1 MMDACRRR
9 EVDDRRSEVLR
20 PQIEVF
26 GLKQIVCATM
36 KKLMTPSE
44 LTALLARANDRL
56 RSALTGA
63 SSLVLLALLAL
74 ISSYG
79 VHKIQ
84 AGMAKTVAVLAVLG
98 VALLILAYRFFRW
111 QRDELYDDVV
121 LHGFRHVH
129 PQAVARRA
137 AELVSRRQR
146 RQIADTLDRFV
157 EAAVE
162 NHPTPVPVH
171 RGALIEL
178 RPQVAELSTILRTP
192 DVELEPA
199 GMVLLG
205 RFISDG
211 ATSPLFKLNAH
222 PTEMERELARISRVL
237 NREREAA

>member
-1 MMDACRRR
+1 
-9 EVDDRRSEVLR
+9 
-20 PQIEVF
+20 
-26 GLKQIVCATM
+26 M
-36 KKLMTPSE
+36 KNSMTPSE

-56 RSALTGA
+56 RS
-63 SSLVLLALLAL
+63 SPNHSKSLVILALLAL
-74 ISSYG
+74 IGSYG
-79 VHKIQ
+79 LHTLQ
-84 AGMAKTVAVLAVLG
+84 SGMAKTVAVLAVPG
-98 VALLILAYRFFRW
+98 VVLLILSYRFFRW

-121 LHGFRHVH
+121 LHGFLHVH

-157 EAAVE
+157 AAAVE

-178 RPQVAELSTILRTP
+178 RPQVTELSTILRTP
-192 DVELEPA
+192 AVELGPA

-222 PTEMERELARISRVL
+222 PTEVERELARISRVL

>member
-1 MMDACRRR
+1 
-9 EVDDRRSEVLR
+9 
-20 PQIEVF
+20 
-26 GLKQIVCATM
+26 M
-36 KKLMTPSE
+36 KNQMTPSE

-63 SSLVLLALLAL
+63 SSLLLLALLVL
-74 ISSYG
+74 VGSYG
-79 VHKIQ
+79 VHQIQ
-84 AGMAKTVAVLAVLG
+84 PGMAKTVAVLAVLG

-178 RPQVAELSTILRTP
+178 RPQVTELSTILRTP
-192 DVELEPA
+192 EVELEPA

-222 PTEMERELARISRVL
+222 PTEVERELARISRVL

>member
-1 MMDACRRR
+1 LAFGDARVFR
-9 EVDDRRSEVLR
+9 LR
-20 PQIEVF
+20 FEVF
-26 GLKQIVCATM
+26 ALKPSGCANDEEPV
-36 KKLMTPSE
+36 TPSE
-44 LTALLARANDRL
+44 LTALLARANDRV

-74 ISSYG
+74 IGSYG

-84 AGMAKTVAVLAVLG
+84 PGIAKTVAVLAVLG
-98 VALLILAYRFFRW
+98 VGLLILAYRFFRW

-178 RPQVAELSTILRTP
+178 RPQVTELSTILRTP
-192 DVELEPA
+192 EVELEPA

-222 PTEMERELARISRVL
+222 PTEVERELARISRVL

>member
-1 MMDACRRR
+1 MMDSRRR
-9 EVDDRRSEVLR
+9 GEISQRRSEALR
-20 PQIEVF
+20 LQVEVF
-26 GLKQIVCATM
+26 ALKLIVCANDE
-36 KKLMTPSE
+36 E
-44 LTALLARANDRL
+44 LDDSVGTDSATRPCKRPPPVGADGRLVTRAAGAAGAGRRL
-56 RSALTGA
+56 RRAQDPARHG
-63 SSLVLLALLAL
+63 
-74 ISSYG
+74 
-79 VHKIQ
+79 
-84 AGMAKTVAVLAVLG
+84 
-98 VALLILAYRFFRW
+98 
-111 QRDELYDDVV
+111 DELYDDVV

-157 EAAVE
+157 AAAVE

-178 RPQVAELSTILRTP
+178 RPQVTELSTILRTP
-192 DVELEPA
+192 EVELEPA

-222 PTEMERELARISRVL
+222 PTEVERELARIARVL